1 LAKQDFANL
10 RKQWDIP
17 QEAFCF
23 LYAGKLQDKKRPL
36 DLLVALQKA
45 CYLTSY
51 PIHLLIVGSGSLENE
66 CKTFTQIHKLPVSFV
81 GFLNQTG
88 MPKAYAVSNC
98 IVLPSD
104 QGETW
109 GLVINEAMACGLPAI
124 TSDLVGCAPD
134 LISDGFTGFSYTCG
148 DSDTLAKYLVY
159 MAENEDQAREMGN
172 NAQKLIN
179 SEYTLEKVVA
189 SIELAMAR
197 ING

>member
-1 LAKQDFANL
+1 
-10 RKQWDIP
+10 
-17 QEAFCF
+17 
-23 LYAGKLQDKKRPL
+23 
-36 DLLVALQKA
+36 
-45 CYLTSY
+45 
-51 PIHLLIVGSGSLENE
+51 
-66 CKTFTQIHKLPVSFV
+66 
-81 GFLNQTG
+81 
-88 MPKAYAVSNC
+88 
-98 IVLPSD
+98 
-104 QGETW
+104 
-109 GLVINEAMACGLPAI
+109 MACGLPAI

-179 SEYTLEKVVA
+179 CEYTLEKVVA